1 MATSRSLTRMFRIG
15 TNLVPDPAPDRSPE
29 EAFAMLAVAWP
40 AVAHYTLDAPVVEG
54 ENLVYAGIKPPAQ
67 TKGRQTLRMA
77 LPAEHA

>member
-1 MATSRSLTRMFRIG
+1 
-15 TNLVPDPAPDRSPE
+15 
-29 EAFAMLAVAWP
+29 MLAVAWP